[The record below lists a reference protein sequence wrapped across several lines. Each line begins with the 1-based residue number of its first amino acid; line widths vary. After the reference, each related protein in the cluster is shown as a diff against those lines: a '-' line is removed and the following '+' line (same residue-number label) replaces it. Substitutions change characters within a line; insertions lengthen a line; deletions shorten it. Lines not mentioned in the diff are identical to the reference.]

1 MSKDYIGI
9 FDVIGPVMVGPS
21 SSHTS
26 GAVMIAWMSRQIF
39 SGTPKKVTFTLYGS
53 FADTY
58 KGHGTDRALI
68 GGMLGYKPDMLE
80 IRSAY
85 EHAAK
90 AGLDVSFV
98 PDSKTEV
105 DHPNTVDVLME
116 DVCGHTLLV
125 RGESI
130 GGGRVRITRMN
141 DIEVD
146 FTGENSTMIIGHQDV
161 PGMIAFITHCLA
173 EHSVNIASLKNFRKE
188 AGKGAITVVEA
199 DGFIPEEVKDTI
211 MDHKSVVSVD
221 LIEL

>member
-1 MSKDYIGI
+1 
-9 FDVIGPVMVGPS
+9 
-21 SSHTS
+21 
-26 GAVMIAWMSRQIF
+26 
-39 SGTPKKVTFTLYGS
+39 
-53 FADTY
+53 
-58 KGHGTDRALI
+58 
-68 GGMLGYKPDMLE
+68 
-80 IRSAY
+80 
-85 EHAAK
+85 
-90 AGLDVSFV
+90 VSFV

-105 DHPNTVDVLME
+105 NHPNTVDVLME

-188 AGKGAITVVEA
+188 AGKDAITVVED